1 MEQKNSFGRY
11 IRQKRLDN
19 RLTQKELASRL
30 HVTESAVSKWER
42 DMSYPDVSIIPDVC
56 RALSI
61 TEHEFFTACD
71 DEKEHAQR
79 REAEVGRR
87 VTAAWKWFFYIS
99 YGIAVVTCFICDLAI
114 FHTLDWFWIVL
125 TSLMLAFSFTNLP
138 LLVKKERLPI
148 CLGGATVSLFLLLLA
163 CWVYTGGIWVL
174 GGLAITA
181 VSLLLPWGVWAIW
194 RFYSLHVPPL
204 SMALFSVWLFALLS
218 VIWAFTGG
226 DWLWMMGFP
235 IAGYFL
241 LFAWAGFA
249 VCYWLPVNGWLKAG
263 LVALLVTFIIPLGNC
278 LSNWMM
284 PDQKVPYLTDY
295 FAFDR
300 ILTHESINGFS
311 WINVL
316 VFALMLLLSAVLLIA
331 GAVLEVRRRRAPAPP
346 RAQQQG

>member
-1 MEQKNSFGRY
+1 MEQNNSFGQY
-11 IRQKRLDN
+11 IRKKRLAAG
-19 RLTQKELASRL
+19 LTQKELAGRL
-30 HVTESAVSKWER
+30 HVTESAISKWER
-42 DMSYPDVSIIPDVC
+42 DMSYPDVSLIPDVC

-125 TSLMLAFSFTNLP
+125 TSLMLAFSFTSLP
-138 LLVKKERLPI
+138 LLVKKDRLAL

-163 CWVYTGGIWVL
+163 CWAYTGGVWVL

-204 SMALFSVWLFALLS
+204 AMALLS
-218 VIWAFTGG
+218 VWVFALLTVVWAFAGG
-226 DWLWMMGFP
+226 DWLWTLGFP
-235 IAGYFL
+235 IAGFSLAFL
-241 LFAWAGFA
+241 WVGFA
-249 VCYWLPVNGWLKAG
+249 CLYWLRVNGWLKAG
-263 LVALLVTFIIPLGNC
+263 IIALLAALAAPLGSW
-278 LSNWMM
+278 LSGRLLGQ
-284 PDQKVPYLTDY
+284 PAPTLADY
-295 FAFDR
+295 FDWAR
-300 ILTHESINGFS
+300 ILTHQDVGGFS
-311 WINVL
+311 WLNVL
-316 VFALMLLLSAVLLIA
+316 AFSLMLLAAAALLIA
-331 GAVLEVRRRRAPAPP
+331 GAVVEVRRRRAA
-346 RAQQQG
+346 R